1 MISSKTHRSVS
12 CLSILLS
19 DCFQRSGEGSN
30 INTRIQYFSF
40 DFLIRKSGKKS
51 EVNFCQVATAREIYP
66 GSAGST
72 MGAIESM
79 NEAVICSL
87 IGM

>member
-1 MISSKTHRSVS
+1 MIAFRDLEKDQTSTPGF
-12 CLSILLS
+12 SIFLL
-19 DCFQRSGEGSN
+19 
-30 INTRIQYFSF
+30 I
-40 DFLIRKSGKKS
+40 FLIRKSGKKS
-51 EVNFCQVATAREIYP
+51 EVNFCQVATAREIYA